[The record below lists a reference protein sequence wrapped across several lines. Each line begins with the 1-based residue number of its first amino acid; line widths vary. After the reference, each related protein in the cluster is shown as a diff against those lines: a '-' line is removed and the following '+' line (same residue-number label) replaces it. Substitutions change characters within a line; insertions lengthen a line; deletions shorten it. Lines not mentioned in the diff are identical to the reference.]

1 MSLGDGVRRRHPG
14 TNQSQHDEQYL
25 ANHPVSTMT
34 QNNWR
39 RQQDVLPALPG
50 GGPASNLSRTGVL
63 LPKISGNSLGGGLGA
78 TSYQFEVKQRSP
90 ENKPTSAVVDHSKFK
105 LKSTGGAGFSSS
117 QMNSQAGTSTSNYE
131 PSSASRRTPRRTLGA
146 LINSNNGGVANMGGA
161 AAPNQSQGTEI
172 STTGGLGA
180 ASGVQWPSHAAQNMK
195 TMESTVGSSTGFAQM
210 SQGGKS
216 SGGAVKPP
224 LYVPGRREPSN
235 NNRRSIDRRPQQ
247 AVMGGAGTDSYA
259 SKTGF
264 SSLALGA

>member
-1 MSLGDGVRRRHPG
+1 MRDTQMSFASSTRQSLFSPGSSATRGMSPGGFGQSQYGAESGWGRGRLDSHAKHPQQSPSVADESFASINSSSRRMMSLGDGGRRRHPG

-90 ENKPTSAVVDHSKFK
+90 ENKAASAVVDHSKFK

-117 QMNSQAGTSTSNYE
+117 QINSQAGTSTSNYE

-161 AAPNQSQGTEI
+161 ATPN
-172 STTGGLGA
+172 
-180 ASGVQWPSHAAQNMK
+180 
-195 TMESTVGSSTGFAQM
+195 
-210 SQGGKS
+210 
-216 SGGAVKPP
+216 
-224 LYVPGRREPSN
+224 
-235 NNRRSIDRRPQQ
+235 
-247 AVMGGAGTDSYA
+247 
-259 SKTGF
+259 
-264 SSLALGA
+264 